1 LEVLEADRDGRLV
14 AWRGGVG
21 SRIRASRRSLEVVMA
36 TDYRLRFWGV
46 RGTVATPAADKLRYG
61 GNTPCAAV
69 ELSEDEYIIL
79 DCGTGVRNLGV
90 SIAKRRAGRPTRI
103 HIFLS
108 HYHLDHIEGLSLF
121 QPLYEGANTIVFH
134 GFAADGRTV
143 RNNLE
148 TLIAPPYFPLRL
160 AGVPASVKFKD
171 VDGST
176 FEVADI
182 RVDTMPLCHPDGSVA
197 FRLTHGERRL
207 VFATD
212 HEYGVPEIDRAL
224 ADFSRRA
231 SYLIYDAT
239 YMPAE
244 YDTLRKG
251 WGHSTWFAAVQAA
264 RAAEVERLVL
274 FQHHP
279 EHTDEQLDEIERI
292 TQAEIPTAC
301 VAQEGMELPF

>member
-1 LEVLEADRDGRLV
+1 MGT
-14 AWRGGVG
+14 
-21 SRIRASRRSLEVVMA
+21 

-46 RGTVATPAADKLRYG
+46 RGTVATPSADKLRYG
-61 GNTPCAAV
+61 GNTPCAVV
-69 ELSEDEYIIL
+69 ELSDDEYLVL
-79 DCGTGVRNLGV
+79 DCGTGVRNFGV
-90 SIAKRRAGRPTRI
+90 AIAKSRGGKPTRF

-121 QPLYEGANTIVFH
+121 QPLYDPVNTIIFH

-160 AGVPASVKFKD
+160 SGVPATVRFKD

-176 FEVADI
+176 FQVAGLEVAS
-182 RVDTMPLCHPDGSVA
+182 MPLCHPDGSVA
-197 FRLTHGERRL
+197 YRLSHGGSRL
-207 VFATD
+207 IFATD
-212 HEYGVPEIDRAL
+212 HEYGVPEIDGAL
-224 ADFSRRA
+224 AEFARGA
-231 SYLIYDAT
+231 KYLIYDAT

-264 RAAEVERLVL
+264 RAARVAQLVL
-274 FQHHP
+274 FHHHP
-279 EHTDEQLDEIERI
+279 EHTDAQLDEIQRI
-292 TQAEIPTAC
+292 TRDELPSSC
-301 VAQEGMELPF
+301 VAREGMELTF

>member
-1 LEVLEADRDGRLV
+1 
-14 AWRGGVG
+14 
-21 SRIRASRRSLEVVMA
+21 MPA

-69 ELSEDEYIIL
+69 ELAADEYLVL

-90 SIAKRRAGRPTRI
+90 AIAKKRGGKPTRI

-108 HYHLDHIEGLSLF
+108 HYHLDHVEGLSLF
-121 QPLYEGANTIVFH
+121 QPLYDAANSIVFH
-134 GFAADGRTV
+134 GFAANGRTV
-143 RNNLE
+143 RDNLE

-160 AGVPASVKFKD
+160 AGVPASVRFRD
-171 VDGST
+171 VDGSS
-176 FEVADI
+176 FDVADV
-182 RVDTMPLCHPDGSVA
+182 RVDSIPLSHPDGSVA
-197 FRLTHGERRL
+197 YRLTHGDRRI

-212 HEYGVPEIDRAL
+212 HEYGNSEVDGAL
-224 ADFSRRA
+224 AQFSRGA
-231 SYLIYDAT
+231 DHLIYDAT

-264 RAAEVERLVL
+264 RAAGVAQLVL
-274 FQHHP
+274 FHHHP
-279 EHTDEQLDEIERI
+279 EHTDDQLDEIQRI
-292 TQAEIPTAC
+292 TRAELPSAC
-301 VAQEGMELPF
+301 VAREGMELAF